1 MRSGQEQESLFP
13 VEPVEAPAGSART
26 VFTIG
31 HSTRSLEQ
39 LAGVLRHYGV
49 ERLVDIRHFPS
60 SRHNPQ
66 FNKSELE
73 IALPGYGIE
82 YLTLEALGGYRTGG
96 YRAHM
101 ATEEF
106 RRGIEE
112 LERLAAEKPT
122 AYMCAELKWWRCHRR
137 HVSDVLAA
145 RHWRVVHLFD
155 ERRAE
160 AHRPKDN
167 VIKCD

>member
-1 MRSGQEQESLFP
+1 MKQDQQALFP
-13 VEPVEAPAGSART
+13 TEQPGEAAPSERT
-26 VFTIG
+26 IFTIG
-31 HSTRSLEQ
+31 HSTRSLEE
-39 LAGVLRHYGV
+39 LAGLLRRHGV

-66 FNKSELE
+66 FNKAELE
-73 IALPGYGIE
+73 RILPQYGIE

-96 YRAHM
+96 YQAYM
-101 ATEEF
+101 TTEEF
-106 RRGIEE
+106 RRGIEA
-112 LERLAAEKPT
+112 LERLATEKAT

-145 RHWRVVHLFD
+145 RNWRVVHLLD

-160 AHRPKDN
+160 VHYRKDN

>member
-1 MRSGQEQESLFP
+1 MPSRRQQKPLFP
-13 VEPVEAPAGSART
+13 AEPAEAVAPAART

-39 LAGVLRHYGV
+39 LAAVLRRYGV
-49 ERLVDIRHFPS
+49 ERVVHIRHFHT

-73 IALPGYGIE
+73 RALPGYGIE

-96 YRAHM
+96 YQAHM

-137 HVSDVLAA
+137 HVSDVLAE
-145 RHWRVVHLFD
+145 RNWRVVHLFD
-155 ERRAE
+155 EQRAE
-160 AHRPKDN
+160 VHHRKDN